1 MQAGTA
7 RLVPKKYSFKDPKVH
22 TSSTHK
28 HAFSLHGIE
37 AWPSSDVWMQFER
50 LVQAGTSV
58 PDRFDVSRLRD
69 GILASRP
76 GTLHCCLLFM
86 IFIYSWLGY
95 LHLFF
100 MHRPGV
106 SRCAKYT
113 MSNITIYAT
122 HCIVSKAIWRM
133 HKEMLIQVAVLL
145 IMPWYENSA
154 LMRQVPLLYKV

>member
-37 AWPSSDVWMQFER
+37 AWPSSDVWMQFEG

-100 MHRPGV
+100 HALPWCESKCKV
-106 SRCAKYT
+106 HHVQYYYLCHT
-113 MSNITIYAT
+113 LHCFESNLA
-122 HCIVSKAIWRM
+122 
-133 HKEMLIQVAVLL
+133 
-145 IMPWYENSA
+145 
-154 LMRQVPLLYKV
+154 